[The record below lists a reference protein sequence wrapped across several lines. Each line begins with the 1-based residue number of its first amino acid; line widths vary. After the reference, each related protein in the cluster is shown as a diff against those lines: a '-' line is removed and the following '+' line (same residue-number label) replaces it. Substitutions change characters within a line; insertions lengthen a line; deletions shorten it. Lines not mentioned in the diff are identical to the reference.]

1 MGCWWA
7 ASTSPVGELG
17 KCRPFWGAGGS
28 GPSLELR
35 VYPQVSPL
43 QRSFKGTSPLA
54 ASPLPTCP
62 QTRWSCMGM
71 DITNKTYESILVP
84 SRPAPRRAHSEEIP
98 PPLPL
103 KNPTRGSSRPKP
115 GHSPAGES
123 EWRVIMVGLCLP
135 TETKFIV
142 PIACV
147 PPEHPELPRQASE
160 PHFTGPAEALAP
172 RILPCASSTSALD
185 GTPSTRSPT
194 ESQQAVYWET
204 RSETDTSSSRWG
216 PELSPSPAQPLPSS
230 TVLDIPPVKFR

>member
-7 ASTSPVGELG
+7 ASISPLRELG
-17 KCRPFWGAGGS
+17 ECRPFSGRGGS
-28 GPSLELR
+28 GTSLELC

-54 ASPLPTCP
+54 ASPLPACP

-115 GHSPAGES
+115 GHGPTGES

-135 TETKFIV
+135 PETKFIV

-147 PPEHPELPRQASE
+147 PLEHPELPWQASE
-160 PHFTGPAEALAP
+160 PHFSGPAEALAP
-172 RILPCASSTSALD
+172 RSLPCASSTGALD

-194 ESQQAVYWET
+194 ESQQAAYWET
-204 RSETDTSSSRWG
+204 RSETDTSSSRRG
-216 PELSPSPAQPLPSS
+216 PELSPPPAQPLTGS
-230 TVLDIPPVKFR
+230 TVLDIPPVKFG